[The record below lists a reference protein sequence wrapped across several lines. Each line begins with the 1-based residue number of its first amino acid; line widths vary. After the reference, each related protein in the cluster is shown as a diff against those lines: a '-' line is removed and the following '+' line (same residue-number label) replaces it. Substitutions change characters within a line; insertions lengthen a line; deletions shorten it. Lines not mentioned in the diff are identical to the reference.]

1 MCIAIPMLVTKV
13 LSPTMAVVSR
23 RGLEQQVDTSFSEN
37 EVSLGDHVL
46 VFRGTVLRTV
56 DAEQAQQVEK
66 ALACVEAAM
75 RTDQAQGVDD
85 AFADIIENTGKLPE
99 HLQKL
104 VGQKQV

>member
-23 RGLEQQVDTSFSEN
+23 SGLEQQVDTSFSEN

-56 DAEQAQQVEK
+56 DAEQAADTAIAQAEANEAKGKHASLDGV
-66 ALACVEAAM
+66 ALGGFRIKRKGE
-75 RTDQAQGVDD
+75 
-85 AFADIIENTGKLPE
+85 
-99 HLQKL
+99 
-104 VGQKQV
+104 